1 MSDMDDTVLTGL
13 LRQAQAALGEG
24 PSPEDL
30 AFRVMQEVFKLDI
43 RQTGDILLPAVTTWV
58 QKQLQERSEVLRLEK
73 RVFSGVRD
81 TEYVNPAEDGM
92 RKLLRDTCYV
102 PGHGMV
108 PWGDLTAE
116 LHELRIGYL
125 EARKAAF
132 IAGIDD
138 TVSRHRAA
146 IGILEESGCRTLNE
160 YEETRAG
167 ATA

>member
-13 LRQAQAALGEG
+13 LRQAQAALGDRAAADE
-24 PSPEDL
+24 L
-30 AFRVMQEVFKLDI
+30 AFRLVQEVFRLDPGTA
-43 RQTGDILLPAVTTWV
+43 QDILLPAVTAYV
-58 QKQLQERSEVLRLEK
+58 KQQLQERSEVLRLEK

-108 PWGDLTAE
+108 PWGEMTAE
-116 LHELRIGYL
+116 FHELRIGYL
-125 EARKAAF
+125 EGRKAAF